1 MTLPY
6 LTTQNRPS
14 LHQQTGTSSCTPRA
28 VSLCSSLLP
37 NSCPNQAS
45 ADLETDARPILFAHT
60 SAPVALATHPT
71 SWHHFVA
78 ACQDGVVRLWDARS
92 SKHAIASFNGFTDP
106 AKKKI
111 VSIDWGFDNVVVTG
125 GEGGIALSRAAVN

>member
-1 MTLPY
+1 MTQHLR
-6 LTTQNRPS
+6 L
-14 LHQQTGTSSCTPRA
+14 LHRQTGMSSCTLQA
-28 VSLCSSLLP
+28 VSFLFRRSPAPYHLTENP
-37 NSCPNQAS
+37 PV
-45 ADLETDARPILFAHT
+45 DLETDARPILFPHT

-71 SWHHFVA
+71 SSHHFVA

-106 AKKKI
+106 AKNKI
-111 VSIDWGFDNVVVTG
+111 VSIDWGFDNLVVTG